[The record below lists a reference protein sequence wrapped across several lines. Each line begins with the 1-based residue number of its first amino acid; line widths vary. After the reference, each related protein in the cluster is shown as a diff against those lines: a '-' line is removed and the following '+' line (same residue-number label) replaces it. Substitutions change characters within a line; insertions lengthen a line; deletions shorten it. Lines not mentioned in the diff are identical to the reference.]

1 VAHVSTTRHLLRAR
15 DLADARYREP
25 LDVPAMARAACLS
38 AAHFSREFRR
48 AFGETPHQYLL
59 TRRLERAASLL
70 RSTDW
75 SVARICVS
83 VGLSS
88 VGSFT
93 GSFGR
98 MFGMPPTAYRAAH
111 PPAAQVARVPA
122 CVVRA
127 YTRPQV
133 RTFREDA
140 ARPVTVDWA
149 EPATAAPTTIRQ
161 TRGARA

>member
-1 VAHVSTTRHLLRAR
+1 MPLPPSRHLLRAR
-15 DLADARYREP
+15 DLADAHYAEP
-25 LDVPAMARAACLS
+25 LTVDDLAAAARLS
-38 AAHFSREFRR
+38 PAHFSREFRR
-48 AFGETPHQYLL
+48 AFGESPHQYLL

-93 GSFGR
+93 VSFGR
-98 MFGMPPTAYRAAH
+98 MFGMPPTAYRSAH

-127 YTRPQV
+127 WGRPQV

-140 ARPVTVDWA
+140 ASPVPVNWVQ
-149 EPATAAPTTIRQ
+149 PASGATTTSETEGAP
-161 TRGARA
+161 G